1 MFFVNFIEGK
11 GGIHRSDVVEWYL
24 ASIADQIE
32 TEEELIEKK
41 DMFEKILDRLIYT
54 VSLYSITIS

>member
-1 MFFVNFIEGK
+1 MFIISFNFIEGK

-24 ASIADQIE
+24 NSIADQIE

-54 VSLYSITIS
+54 VSLKTY